1 MVKLSIFF
9 KIGLPWAISL
19 GIIFYLGLEL
29 GSKSGNSPSPS
40 DSSYSPP
47 NPTNQEF
54 PKENLSR
61 TTPSENNKKAD
72 IQNDRNKEEK
82 GVIYSPPLP
91 PNLKRI
97 MEDGSVLERMGAYMD
112 ALRNMDS
119 NSLGEVVDAF
129 EALPKGFGRH
139 LEMKLLMRSWS
150 VIDPVGALFY
160 AKNSMSE
167 KNERGFAMSEVIAG
181 WTALDSDAS
190 IAWVKKY
197 QSQNPESKEL
207 DDLMIGIVKGLA
219 ENNLETADNFF
230 RTFPDGN
237 AKWRA
242 SNFLVEEY
250 TKLDTKDAIKW
261 AEKFPESDEPA
272 RSIIFGQVANI
283 LAQKDIKGTATWV
296 ENLPPSKAGEQV
308 LNNLLSKWTVDN
320 PIEAAEWAS
329 QLKDTEKRGK
339 AMKLL
344 TNMWS
349 LRDPVA
355 TASWLNNFP
364 PSLELDPVVGE
375 FVNRISIRDPEGA
388 VGWASSI
395 VNKEQREKA
404 LTEALRAWGRKNPE
418 GLKAWQA
425 KNGVPAKEKKS
436 E

>member
-1 MVKLSIFF
+1 MSSFF
-9 KIGLPWAISL
+9 RVGLPWAISL
-19 GIIFYLGLEL
+19 GIVFYLGLEL
-29 GSKSGNSPSPS
+29 GSKSGDYPSLS
-40 DSSYSPP
+40 ENTYSPP
-47 NPTNQEF
+47 NLANQEF
-54 PKENLSR
+54 PKENVSR
-61 TTPSENNKKAD
+61 TSPSDNNKKAV
-72 IQNDRNKEEK
+72 IHNDRDKEK
-82 GVIYSPPLP
+82 KSVIYSPPLP
-91 PNLKRI
+91 PNLRRI

-150 VIDPVGALFY
+150 AIDPAGALLY

-190 IAWVKKY
+190 IAWVKKF

-207 DDLMIGIVKGLA
+207 EDLMIGVVKGLA
-219 ENNLETADNFF
+219 ENDLETADNFF
-230 RTFPDGN
+230 RTFPEGN

-250 TKLDTKDAIKW
+250 TKLDTKDAIQW
-261 AEKFPESDEPA
+261 AEKFPKSDEPA
-272 RSIIFGQVANI
+272 RSIIFGQVADI
-283 LAQKDIKGTATWV
+283 LAQKDLKGTATWV
-296 ENLPPSKAGEQV
+296 EDLPPGKASDQV
-308 LNNLLSKWTVDN
+308 LHNLLSKWTVDN
-320 PIEAAEWAS
+320 PMEAAEWAS
-329 QLKDTEKRGK
+329 QLKDIEKRGK

-344 TNMWS
+344 ANMWS

-375 FVNRISIRDPEGA
+375 FVNRISIKDPEGA

-404 LTEALRAWGRKNPE
+404 LGKALRAWGRKNPE
-418 GLKAWQA
+418 GLRAWQE
-425 KNGVPAKEKKS
+425 KNGLPAKEKKT

>member
-1 MVKLSIFF
+1 MTMSSFF
-9 KIGLPWAISL
+9 RVGLPWAISL
-19 GIIFYLGLEL
+19 GIVFYLGLEL
-29 GSKSGNSPSPS
+29 GSKSGDPQSLVENPYPPSALHNGEVLKVNFSPTSLL
-40 DSSYSPP
+40 D
-47 NPTNQEF
+47 
-54 PKENLSR
+54 
-61 TTPSENNKKAD
+61 NNKTAVFQD
-72 IQNDRNKEEK
+72 DRNKGK
-82 GVIYSPPLP
+82 KSAIYPPPLP
-91 PNLKRI
+91 PNLRRI

-112 ALRNMDS
+112 ALRKMDS

-150 VIDPVGALFY
+150 EIDPIGALMY
-160 AKNSMSE
+160 AKNSMAE

-197 QSQNPESKEL
+197 QSQNPKSKEL
-207 DDLMIGIVKGLA
+207 EDLMIGVVKGLA
-219 ENNLETADNFF
+219 ENDLETADNFF
-230 RTFPDGN
+230 RTFPEGN

-250 TKLDTKDAIKW
+250 TKLDTKDAIQW
-261 AEKFPESDEPA
+261 AEKIPESDEPA
-272 RSIIFGQVANI
+272 RSIIFGQVADI
-283 LAQKDIKGTATWV
+283 LAQKDLKGTATWV
-296 ENLPPSKAGEQV
+296 EQLPPGKATEQV

-320 PIEAAEWAS
+320 PVEAAEWAS
-329 QLKDTEKRGK
+329 QLKDVEKRGK

-344 TNMWS
+344 ANMWS

-375 FVNRISIRDPEGA
+375 FVNRISIKDPEGA

-404 LTEALRAWGRKNPE
+404 LGEALRAWGRKNPE
-418 GLKAWQA
+418 GLRAWQE
-425 KNGVPAKEKKS
+425 KNGFPAKEKKA

>member
-1 MVKLSIFF
+1 
-9 KIGLPWAISL
+9 
-19 GIIFYLGLEL
+19 
-29 GSKSGNSPSPS
+29 
-40 DSSYSPP
+40 
-47 NPTNQEF
+47 
-54 PKENLSR
+54 
-61 TTPSENNKKAD
+61 
-72 IQNDRNKEEK
+72 
-82 GVIYSPPLP
+82 
-91 PNLKRI
+91 
-97 MEDGSVLERMGAYMD
+97 
-112 ALRNMDS
+112 
-119 NSLGEVVDAF
+119 VVDAF

-150 VIDPVGALFY
+150 AIDPAGALLY

-190 IAWVKKY
+190 IAWVKKF

-207 DDLMIGIVKGLA
+207 EDLMIGVVKGLA
-219 ENNLETADNFF
+219 ENDLETADNFF
-230 RTFPDGN
+230 RTFPEGN

-250 TKLDTKDAIKW
+250 TKLDTKDAIQW

-272 RSIIFGQVANI
+272 RSIIFGQVADI
-283 LAQKDIKGTATWV
+283 LAQKDLKGTATWV
-296 ENLPPSKAGEQV
+296 EDLPPGKASDQV

-320 PIEAAEWAS
+320 PMEAAEWAS
-329 QLKDTEKRGK
+329 QLKDIEKRGK

-344 TNMWS
+344 ANMWS

-375 FVNRISIRDPEGA
+375 FVNRISIKDPEGA

-404 LTEALRAWGRKNPE
+404 LGKALRAWGRKNPE
-418 GLKAWQA
+418 GLRAWQE
-425 KNGVPAKEKKS
+425 KNGLPAKEKKT